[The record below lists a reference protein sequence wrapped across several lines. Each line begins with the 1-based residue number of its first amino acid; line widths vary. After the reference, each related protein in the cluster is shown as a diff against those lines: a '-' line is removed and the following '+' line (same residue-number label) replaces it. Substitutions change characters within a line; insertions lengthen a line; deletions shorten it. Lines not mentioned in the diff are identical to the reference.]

1 MALNF
6 GSFVAGFAK
15 QGTADFEKE
24 ETMVSNLVSKSFDKW
39 LVDGPAAHKAQRARK
54 KSLRKQARILASYN
68 LSPDKVGVILEQGR
82 ADEVI
87 KYLGGINSLTGN
99 ARKAY
104 LEPLGG
110 DVSNI
115 VKFADGYEESGM
127 TIDEVINKV
136 GGKISG
142 GMSLSDAFADI
153 GQKKENT
160 LANLLTPNV
169 SNIVGKRK
177 KMYESIYGKGSIESA
192 LSSAT
197 GTIETEGLGL
207 SGQVF
212 TPDPERSAVIEKT
225 LDPDKDFRTASYAQG
240 VTKNYIAS
248 LIDGGRYTQNEGLFI
263 PPAITKKHNAITK
276 SNLLEIV
283 NKGIASKANTKTGN
297 LSDESIAEIN
307 QDLKDYVDQ
316 NMNKQIVQEETRVEG
331 LSIEDASNELNALK
345 SKVSSKLVNKS
356 GKPGSLAYSIWED
369 QYARLLVKL
378 KRAPNIDIAKTLAFK
393 EFQRL
398 TKERKV
404 LDTGISSDGDDIDMN
419 P

>member
-6 GSFVAGFAK
+6 GSFVAGFAR
-15 QGTADFEKE
+15 QGTADFERE

-54 KSLRKQARILASYN
+54 KELRRQAKILSSYN

-87 KYLGGINSLTGN
+87 KYLGGVNSLTGN

-110 DVSNI
+110 DIGNI

-127 TIDEVINKV
+127 TIDQIINKV

-160 LANLLTPNV
+160 LANLLSPNV
-169 SNIVGKRK
+169 SNIVSKRK

-248 LIDGGRYTQNEGLFI
+248 LIGGRYTQNEGLFI

-276 SNLLEIV
+276 ANLLEIV

-307 QDLKDYVDQ
+307 QELKNYVDQ

-345 SKVSSKLVNKS
+345 SKVSSKLVNDS
-356 GKPGSLAYSIWED
+356 GKPGSIPYNTWQD

-378 KRAPNIDIAKTLAFK
+378 KRAPNIDVAKTLAFK
-393 EFQRL
+393 EFTAL
-398 TKERKV
+398 TKQRKV
-404 LDTGISSDGDDIDMN
+404 REQSIGTEDDMSTMQ

>member
-6 GSFVAGFAK
+6 GSFLAGFAR
-15 QGTADFEKE
+15 QGTADFERE
-24 ETMVSNLVSKSFDKW
+24 EVAVSNLVAKSFDKW

-54 KSLRKQARILASYN
+54 RDLRRKAKILSSYN

-87 KYLGGINSLTGN
+87 KYLGGINSLTGD

-110 DVSNI
+110 DIGNI
-115 VKFADGYEESGM
+115 VKFADGYEETGL
-127 TIDEVINKV
+127 TIDQVINKV

-153 GQKKENT
+153 GQKKETT
-160 LANLLTPNV
+160 LANLLSPNV
-169 SNIVGKRK
+169 SNIVSKRK

-197 GTIETEGLGL
+197 GTVQTEELGL

-212 TPDPERSAVIEKT
+212 TPDPERSARIQQT
-225 LDPDKDFRTASYAQG
+225 LTPDKDFRTASYAQS
-240 VTKNYIAS
+240 VTKSYIAS
-248 LIDGGRYTQNEGLFI
+248 LIGGRYTQNEGLFI

-276 SNLLEIV
+276 ANLLEIV

-307 QDLKDYVDQ
+307 QELKDYVDR

-331 LSIEDASNELNALK
+331 LSTEDASNELNALK
-345 SKVSSKLVNKS
+345 SKVSSKLVNDS
-356 GKPGSLAYSIWED
+356 GKPGSIPYNTWQD

-378 KRAPNIDIAKTLAFK
+378 KRAPNIDVAKNLAFK
-393 EFQRL
+393 EFTAL
-398 TKERKV
+398 TKQRKIREQSIGTE
-404 LDTGISSDGDDIDMN
+404 DDMSDIQ